1 MSHRDTFVKTNVKKS
16 WESDSKWSIS
26 HPPIS
31 PEANFLTIFNVV
43 FSSQL
48 KEMLNFINITPELG
62 ASLAGSSKYVICVKV
77 LGLQKFEP
85 EGIMFNRVR
94 QSPDPFCHEGNIQKS
109 GVDNP
114 EAPLDLWP
122 AHFRPIHPVK
132 FSFFT
137 NSFPE
142 ESS

>member
-1 MSHRDTFVKTNVKKS
+1 MSHIDTFVKTNVKKS
-16 WESDSKWSIS
+16 WVSDSKWSIS

-31 PEANFLTIFNVV
+31 PEANFLTIFNMV

-62 ASLAGSSKYVICVKV
+62 ASLAGSSKDVISVKV

-94 QSPDPFCHEGNIQKS
+94 QSLDPFCHEGNIPKS

-114 EAPLDLWP
+114 
-122 AHFRPIHPVK
+122 
-132 FSFFT
+132 
-137 NSFPE
+137 
-142 ESS
+142 